1 MEKEKELPAV
11 KEEATG
17 DTGVKGE
24 GQSAMPSAL
33 RSMPPSED
41 GYIWALKDVSFEVQ
55 EGEVLGIIGRNG
67 AEVIKSSL
75 FPFMLKIRSAA
86 IF

>member
-1 MEKEKELPAV
+1 
-11 KEEATG
+11 
-17 DTGVKGE
+17 
-24 GQSAMPSAL
+24 MPSAL